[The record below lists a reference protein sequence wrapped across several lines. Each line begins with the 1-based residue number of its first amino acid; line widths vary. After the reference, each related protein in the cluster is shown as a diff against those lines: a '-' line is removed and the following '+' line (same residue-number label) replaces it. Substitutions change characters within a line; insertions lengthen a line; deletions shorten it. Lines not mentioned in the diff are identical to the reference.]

1 MSDERVALIAGLWRF
16 AVRLV
21 LLCAGAFVA
30 ELVGPGRRC
39 RVYMAI
45 GTAVG
50 MSAGIAVASLMP
62 RWETIDVSFIG
73 ASIGLF
79 AGWGVAWLFVRR
91 IPREGT
97 G

>member
-1 MSDERVALIAGLWRF
+1 MSDEGVTLIAGLPRF
-16 AVRLV
+16 AVRIA

-30 ELVGPGRRC
+30 ELVGPSRR
-39 RVYMAI
+39 RRIYMAI
-45 GTAVG
+45 GTAGG
-50 MSAGIAVASLMP
+50 MSAGIAVASMMP